1 MNQLKITPDIAEL
14 IGAYR
19 EGARLTNDE
28 LQMVQS
34 FLTDSDLYGLDF
46 DTNLIPDAA
55 DDCSIPPVMSTELL
69 SGTMVMD
76 CLGDNNYFE
85 DMATHSIIGDVI
97 PCPNSMDFEI
107 LQQQSDTCAIKSQQI
122 VMHSFGI
129 DINESVLTAEAAAKG
144 YYVHGHG
151 SVPDKEGLLL
161 EDHGIG
167 THTKTHATVYD
178 LAAELS
184 QGHKVIVGVDA
195 DELWRPSFINDLFGE
210 QANHALL
217 VTGIDTSNP
226 LDVCVIVTDPGTG
239 EVARSYPMSQF
250 MDAWHDSSCLMIAT
264 DEAPQISYDGVLTNP
279 EMVNFDYAQG
289 HIPYV
294 GNIPY
299 DTFTDILVPHFDAYF
314 DHHLA
319 DLHSDMDYRHFFN
332 DLDDIYDHFENHF
345 SMNDMDDSNT
355 DIDTI
360 FNLFC

>member
-1 MNQLKITPDIAEL
+1 M
-14 IGAYR
+14 
-19 EGARLTNDE
+19 
-28 LQMVQS
+28 
-34 FLTDSDLYGLDF
+34 
-46 DTNLIPDAA
+46 
-55 DDCSIPPVMSTELL
+55 
-69 SGTMVMD
+69 
-76 CLGDNNYFE
+76 
-85 DMATHSIIGDVI
+85 
-97 PCPNSMDFEI
+97 
-107 LQQQSDTCAIKSQQI
+107 
-122 VMHSFGI
+122 
-129 DINESVLTAEAAAKG
+129 
-144 YYVHGHG
+144 
-151 SVPDKEGLLL
+151 
-161 EDHGIG
+161 
-167 THTKTHATVYD
+167 
-178 LAAELS
+178 
-184 QGHKVIVGVDA
+184 GVDA